1 MTHYRAFAAR
11 LRGLFAGDVRSIE
24 RQLAQGEISK
34 NTYYDLLSEKIMRR
48 VLRPDSVC
56 VDVGCHAG
64 SILRTMMSIA
74 PQGEFFAFEP
84 LPDLF
89 AGLKASFDL
98 PNVHLYEVALSD
110 KEGSS
115 SYNHVL
121 TDPALSGLIRR
132 GYFRDNEKDESI
144 EVATR
149 TLDGV
154 LAAHGSPKVR
164 FIKVDV
170 EGGELLVFR
179 GAIRT
184 LRESRPW
191 IAFEHGLG
199 ASDYYGYGA
208 KEAHEILAGECGLE
222 ISLLAGW
229 LKGKPALTRSEFI
242 EDYENGRNF
251 FYLAHPRR

>member
-1 MTHYRAFAAR
+1 MTHSRTFVDR
-11 LRGLFAGDVRSIE
+11 IREIFGGDVRRIE
-24 RQLAQGEISK
+24 QQLATGEISK

-56 VDVGCHAG
+56 IDVGCHAG
-64 SILRTMMSIA
+64 SILRTMMSIS
-74 PQGEFFAFEP
+74 PRGEFFAFEP

-98 PNVHLYEVALSD
+98 PNVHLFEVALSD
-110 KEGSS
+110 TEGSS

-132 GYFRDNEKDESI
+132 GYFREGEKDESI

-154 LAAHGSPKVR
+154 MMAHGSPRVR

-179 GAIRT
+179 GGLRT
-184 LRESRPW
+184 IRESQPW

-208 KEAHEILAGECGLE
+208 KEAHEILAGECGLQV
-222 ISLLAGW
+222 SLLAHW
-229 LKGKPALTRSEFI
+229 LQGKPALSRSEFI

-251 FYLAHPRR
+251 FYLAHPPR